1 MQCDVLPHCSSEPS
15 WLRWSLASGIQ
26 YFYKEEGKRH
36 QDGCG
41 QMQSISPG
49 PPGWMWTDAVY
60 ISWISC
66 PGWMWTDA
74 VYITWASWM
83 DMDRCS
89 LYLQH
94 RLQQHRRE
102 KDEDDKVQDLA
113 TPEGVGRA
121 CTLGQHSSVA
131 CIGGRT

>member
-1 MQCDVLPHCSSEPS
+1 MG
-15 WLRWSLASGIQ
+15 LRWSLTSEPSLLRWSLTSGIQ

-49 PPGWMWTDAVY
+49 P
-60 ISWISC
+60 

-102 KDEDDKVQDLA
+102 KDEDDKVQGPGN
-113 TPEGVGRA
+113 TRGR
-121 CTLGQHSSVA
+121 CKGQ
-131 CIGGRT
+131 

>member
-1 MQCDVLPHCSSEPS
+1 MG
-15 WLRWSLASGIQ
+15 LRWSLTSEPSLLRWSLTSGIQ

-74 VYITWASWM
+74 VYISWASWM
-83 DMDRCS
+83 DVDRCS
-89 LYLQH
+89 LYL
-94 RLQQHRRE
+94 L
-102 KDEDDKVQDLA
+102 DLL
-113 TPEGVGRA
+113 PPMVVDRCSLYHLGLLEGY
-121 CTLGQHSSVA
+121 GQMQFISTA
-131 CIGGRT
+131 QTTTAQKR